1 MLSRTLRPF
10 SRLVKP
16 SPQILARSLATEA
29 TSPRPPQS
37 REYQTVEDLH
47 NKTAHEIL
55 AGKLYLIPSLA
66 PPLSTQLVEV
76 DLSIR

>member
-16 SPQILARSLATEA
+16 SAQILARSLATEA

-55 AGKLYLIPSLA
+55 AGELYFPPS
-66 PPLSTQLVEV
+66 LSTQLVEV
-76 DLSIR
+76 DLSNR